1 MKKYGK
7 QIADHIYRAGIPKS
21 FIDTACRF
29 YTEDGVPIETLQDDF
44 KKWNR
49 YVLNNPSYAAKV
61 NKNLNV
67 YKSYLD
73 FKKEL
78 QKAMTPFICPNP
90 IYDDGNLSIGELKTQ
105 RDARW
110 FPIQN
115 LAFPDD
121 NNDYCVSKKDGGF
134 QQFQKYRQLGYK
146 MLIIYDKS
154 KSVNDEFK
162 RAFVIARNGHL
173 DFWNNYDTPCGT
185 TKKKNDPIWKYINSL
200 PHEAQIALSE
210 FAESTLSERNI
221 TESKTNNNMK
231 KNVVKLNENTLR
243 QIVAESVK
251 KVLNE
256 IGNTEQGLGAV
267 AQNVDRRA
275 TQTGTVYNNG
285 NSTVPQKMDAMGKE
299 VNAQQYLAQAIQNA
313 IANGMSEQQIEAV
326 LKQNMSQNFNPT
338 YGNGTLTWNRR

>member
-1 MKKYGK
+1 
-7 QIADHIYRAGIPKS
+7 
-21 FIDTACRF
+21 
-29 YTEDGVPIETLQDDF
+29 
-44 KKWNR
+44 
-49 YVLNNPSYAAKV
+49 
-61 NKNLNV
+61 
-67 YKSYLD
+67 
-73 FKKEL
+73 
-78 QKAMTPFICPNP
+78 
-90 IYDDGNLSIGELKTQ
+90 
-105 RDARW
+105 
-110 FPIQN
+110 
-115 LAFPDD
+115 
-121 NNDYCVSKKDGGF
+121 
-134 QQFQKYRQLGYK
+134 
-146 MLIIYDKS
+146 
-154 KSVNDEFK
+154 
-162 RAFVIARNGHL
+162 
-173 DFWNNYDTPCGT
+173 
-185 TKKKNDPIWKYINSL
+185 
-200 PHEAQIALSE
+200 
-210 FAESTLSERNI
+210 
-221 TESKTNNNMK
+221 MK